1 MKKNRWVA
9 MVIIGV
15 LSVILA
21 MKVTSIFRNSWD
33 GKTDMRIGMVDDKG
47 LRIVN
52 ISPERK
58 MISILKVDGK
68 ATVWIPEGL
77 GWYRSDKV
85 RGILIQEDKKELLNK
100 IFFYNFGF
108 TPDII
113 WNDIDSENWMEKGN
127 LIRKLGMSN
136 FLVFRKQ
143 SRSMVINESVI
154 EDDLDNK
161 YSFLQDIIPRD
172 FSDMRRVSEE
182 TRIGVFNSS
191 QENKLAAFLAD
202 RLVWSGL
209 NVTTVENSS
218 DKVEGCLM
226 ISHDVNKISSSTV
239 GLIRQI
245 FGCQE
250 KSDLNLD
257 DQQIDLYFGQDYVSM
272 LKYSNYVRSF

>member
-100 IFFYNFGF
+100 L
-108 TPDII
+108 
-113 WNDIDSENWMEKGN
+113 
-127 LIRKLGMSN
+127 LI
-136 FLVFRKQ
+136 
-143 SRSMVINESVI
+143 
-154 EDDLDNK
+154 
-161 YSFLQDIIPRD
+161 
-172 FSDMRRVSEE
+172 
-182 TRIGVFNSS
+182 
-191 QENKLAAFLAD
+191 
-202 RLVWSGL
+202 
-209 NVTTVENSS
+209 
-218 DKVEGCLM
+218 
-226 ISHDVNKISSSTV
+226 
-239 GLIRQI
+239 
-245 FGCQE
+245 
-250 KSDLNLD
+250 
-257 DQQIDLYFGQDYVSM
+257 YFV
-272 LKYSNYVRSF
+272 